1 MYKSD
6 SMKIT
11 DIKAHLLKPHLD
23 NYWHSLQYR
32 YYFALVRVFTDE
44 GVTGDYILSTEV
56 SRTGLSELEEQLNQ
70 MKPFIIGRDAYDREG
85 IMATLAQRFTFH
97 KHGLVISSI
106 DIALWDIAGKAAGL
120 PIYKLL
126 GGSRDKMPAYASQT
140 PMHDN
145 VTIEE
150 MVEEILELRAKGFKA
165 YKLHPP
171 YGTVEKDIEA
181 CQAARE
187 AVGDTMTLFH
197 DPIAAYDRRGALV
210 VGREI
215 EKLNYYWYE
224 APIPGNDITGYVE
237 LRRKL
242 DIPLAVEIVD
252 YYYDIIKAGA
262 IDILKAMGDI
272 SGGITD
278 MKKSADLCE
287 LARIKWEPHNYGS
300 TLCQAAHFHVS
311 LATYNCDFYELPVP
325 EGIYDVGMKDRIGI
339 DADGNVPAPTKPGLG
354 YDVDWD
360 AIDNLTDR
368 VV

>member
-1 MYKSD
+1 
-6 SMKIT
+6 MKIT
-11 DIKAHLLKPHLD
+11 DVKAHLLKPSLD
-23 NYWHSLQYR
+23 NYWHSIQYT
-32 YYFALVRVFTDE
+32 YYFALIQVFTDE
-44 GVTGDYILSTEV
+44 GITGDYILSTEV
-56 SRTGLSELEEQLNQ
+56 SRTGLMELEEQLLQ
-70 MKPFIIGRDAYDREG
+70 MKPLIVGRDAHDREG
-85 IMATLAQRFTFH
+85 MIQALARRFTMH

-120 PIYKLL
+120 PIYKIL
-126 GGSRDKMPAYASQT
+126 GGGRTEMPAYASQT
-140 PMHDN
+140 PMHAN
-145 VTIEE
+145 VTIDE
-150 MVEEILELRAKGFKA
+150 MKEEILALRAKGFNA

-187 AVGDTMTLFH
+187 AVGDTMVLFH
-197 DPIAAYDRRGALV
+197 DPIAAYDRHGALT

-215 EKLNYYWYE
+215 EKLNYFWYE
-224 APIPGNDITGYVE
+224 APIPGNDLTGYQE

-252 YYYDIIKAGA
+252 YYYDIIKTGS

-278 MKKSADLCE
+278 MKKTADLCE
-287 LARIKWEPHNYGS
+287 LSRIKWEPHNYGS

-311 LATYNCDFYELPVP
+311 LATSNCDYYELPVP
-325 EGIYDVGMKDRIGI
+325 EGIYDVGMKESITI
-339 DADGNVPAPTKPGLG
+339 DEHGNVPAPTKPGLG
-354 YDVDWD
+354 YDIDWD
-360 AIDNLTDR
+360 DIDNITSK